1 MSVPE
6 TSAPYAPQPQGAP
19 EVTPRR
25 GLLDRLTARLTG
37 LYDAREAR
45 SIALVALAES
55 SGLPLSALLTDPGA
69 PMAADGFEAMA
80 AQLAA
85 GRPVQYVVGHT
96 EFYGHRFT
104 VREGVL
110 IPRPETEELV
120 SWVVHD
126 ERRARALLDV
136 GTGSGC
142 IAASLALA
150 LPGAEVFAADLSD
163 AALAIAAENCC
174 TLGARVTLR
183 KADALGGLDEIF
195 PGPFDAIVSNPP
207 YVPQSDLAAMHANVR
222 EYEPREALF
231 VPDDAALRFS
241 PAHLPPRHRPRR
253 AADTPPRR
261 EALFRDLRTLG
272 RADAPPARRGGIY
285 GHRGARRPQRKTPH
299 GMQPDE
305 LRKKKVKTPEQAL
318 AALMRLCAR
327 AEKSQ
332 EDARRL
338 MRGCGLAERDAE
350 GVLAKLVRDRF
361 IDDARYAGAFV
372 REKLRLSGWGG
383 YKIRTALQRKRID
396 RALIDAAL
404 AEADRSGMDERLRRQ
419 LERKARTAKYTTQ
432 YELKTKLIRYG
443 LSLGYDY
450 ETVVEA
456 ASGLVTDT
464 ETCDEF

>member
-19 EVTPRR
+19 EVTTRR

-163 AALAIAAENCC
+163 AALAIAAER
-174 TLGARVTLR
+174 AAV
-183 KADALGGLDEIF
+183 LGGLDEIF

-231 VPDDAALRFS
+231 VPDDDALRFYR
-241 PAHLPPRHRPRR
+241 AIARAGRRILRP
-253 AADTPPRR
+253 
-261 EALFRDLRTLG
+261 
-272 RADAPPARRGGIY
+272 GGKLYFEIY
-285 GHRGARRPQRKTPH
+285 ERSAGQ
-299 GMQPDE
+299 
-305 LRKKKVKTPEQAL
+305 
-318 AALMRLCAR
+318 MRLLLG
-327 AEKSQ
+327 E
-332 EDARRL
+332 
-338 MRGCGLAERDAE
+338 E
-350 GVLAKLVRDRF
+350 G
-361 IDDARYAGAFV
+361 Y
-372 REKLRLSGWGG
+372 
-383 YKIRTALQRKRID
+383 
-396 RALIDAAL
+396 
-404 AEADRSGMDERLRRQ
+404 
-419 LERKARTAKYTTQ
+419 
-432 YELKTKLIRYG
+432 
-443 LSLGYDY
+443 
-450 ETVVEA
+450 
-456 ASGLVTDT
+456 TDT
-464 ETCDEF
+464 EVREDLNGKPRMVCSRMN